1 MRSKEY
7 PTAKKTKKQTSHNR
21 YTIAMR
27 IATHIALLFYFK
39 EKQSVNFMIF
49 SLQQM
54 IKKSNKTS
62 SLPILFRIFAKD
74 RRCPGKLRQNSLLTV
89 LSLHSHI

>member
-7 PTAKKTKKQTSHNR
+7 PVAKKTKKQTSHNR

-27 IATHIALLFYFK
+27 IATHIALVFYFK

-54 IKKSNKTS
+54 IKKSNKNQFITDS
-62 SLPILFRIFAKD
+62 FAYLCK
-74 RRCPGKLRQNSLLTV
+74 RQAVPGQIETEFIASG
-89 LSLHSHI
+89 S